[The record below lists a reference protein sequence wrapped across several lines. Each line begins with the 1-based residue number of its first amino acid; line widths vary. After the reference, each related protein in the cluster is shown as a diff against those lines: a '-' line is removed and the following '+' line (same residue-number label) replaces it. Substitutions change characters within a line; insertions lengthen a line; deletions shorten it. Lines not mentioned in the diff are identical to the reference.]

1 VHRVHGLAR
10 KVYYIAS
17 PRSEGNAVIKVVDAT
32 AREDI
37 NKAVAV
43 PIDDLDRFLIVE
55 NFPLD
60 YGNDILDIKA
70 FIYDSVFF
78 HHAYLFFDFIIIF
91 EKNQVKNS
99 FLFSKSAICSIIHI
113 YIFGY

>member
-1 VHRVHGLAR
+1 
-10 KVYYIAS
+10 
-17 PRSEGNAVIKVVDAT
+17 VVDAT

-43 PIDDLDRFLIVE
+43 SVDDLDRFLIVE

-78 HHAYLFFDFIIIF
+78 HHAYLFLIL
-91 EKNQVKNS
+91 S
-99 FLFSKSAICSIIHI
+99 
-113 YIFGY
+113 